1 MNIIMKFSDEYM
13 YFLNNGKTERECASF
28 VKKMLIE
35 NGFKDISETET
46 LSPGDK
52 VFYIN
57 SFIDIDGCYQVNI
70 NFGHDNDLY
79 IFCEDKQELD
89 YIMKKFTL

>member
-1 MNIIMKFSDEYM
+1 MINLNLKDESY
-13 YFLNNGKTERECASF
+13 Y
-28 VKKMLIE
+28 I
-35 NGFKDISETET
+35 D
-46 LSPGDK
+46 LSK